1 MKAITYTA
9 ARENLASTMD
19 RVCADHEPVI
29 VTRNRDTAVVMMS
42 LEDYSAL
49 EETAYL
55 LRSPANARRLLK
67 SIEEYEQGRVVRKK
81 LGDFAADEG

>member
-1 MKAITYTA
+1 MNAISYTA
-9 ARENLASTMD
+9 AREKLASTMD
-19 RVCADHEPVI
+19 RVCSDHEPVI
-29 VTRNRDTAVVMMS
+29 ITRNRETAVVMMS

-67 SIEEYEQGRVVRKK
+67 SMEDYEKGRMVRKK
-81 LGDFAADEG
+81 LGDLPSDEG